1 MVPGGRRDHY
11 CQASDVFE
19 SVTILGCAAVGNGGR
34 GDGSPPHWK
43 SRRAPSWLPMAT
55 GRTMNAQRQMAAA
68 RRGPF
73 SRITRTHQVQGQ
85 WCMVNPWD
93 SLGQPEEQ
101 NKEQRLLPADSFH
114 RGMWRGFYSNTVTL
128 TQAKPPR
135 LASGY
140 GLVF

>member
-1 MVPGGRRDHY
+1 MCLNLSQSWGVQQSGT
-11 CQASDVFE
+11 E
-19 SVTILGCAAVGNGGR
+19 VGTGALHTGN
-34 GDGSPPHWK
+34 

-55 GRTMNAQRQMAAA
+55 GRTINAQRQMAAA

-73 SRITRTHQVQGQ
+73 SRITRTHQMQGQ
-85 WCMVNPWD
+85 WFMVNPWE

-114 RGMWRGFYSNTVTL
+114 HRMWRGFYSNTVTL
-128 TQAKPPR
+128 THAKPPR